1 MDISIIIPVYNGE
14 TTIKELTRQIIEV
27 LSESK
32 MNYEVIFVY
41 DCGPDNSW
49 EVIAGLVEEY
59 EKVKG
64 VKLSR
69 NFGQHNAI
77 LSGIEIAVGE
87 FILTMDEDLQHS
99 PKDILTL
106 LSKQKVL
113 DSDVVYGKYKGL
125 KHSAY
130 RNWTSILMK
139 RMLKST
145 LPDLHQEYSAFRLIR
160 KSIAKEILKMNNSYT
175 FLDGYLSWLTKD
187 VDFVEV
193 DHFDRQG
200 GESSYTLKM
209 LIEHSVNIFV
219 TFSNYPIRFL
229 TKFSIFIFIL
239 TFCYSFYVVFRK
251 LFYNDFALG
260 FPTLVIVL
268 GFGIGSIMLG
278 IGILGE
284 YLYRVNLK
292 TTNRPN
298 YNIKEIKE

>member
-1 MDISIIIPVYNGE
+1 MDISIVIPVYNGE
-14 TTIKELTRQIIEV
+14 TTIKEITRQIVEV

-49 EVIAGLVEEY
+49 EVIVGLVEEY

-77 LSGIEIAVGE
+77 LSGIEIALGE
-87 FILTMDEDLQHS
+87 FIVTMDEDLQHS

-200 GESSYTLKM
+200 GESSYSVKM

-219 TFSNYPIRFL
+219 TFSNFPIRFL
-229 TKFSIFIFIL
+229 TKSSILIFIL
-239 TFCYSFYVVFRK
+239 TFCYSLYVTFRK
-251 LFYNDFALG
+251 FFYDDLALG

-298 YNIKEIKE
+298 YYIKELKE